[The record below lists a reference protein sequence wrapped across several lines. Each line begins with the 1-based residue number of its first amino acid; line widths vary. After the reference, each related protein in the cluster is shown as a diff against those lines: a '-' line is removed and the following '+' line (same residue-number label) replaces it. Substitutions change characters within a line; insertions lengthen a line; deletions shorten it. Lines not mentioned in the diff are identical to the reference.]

1 MFERE
6 SSLLSSLPCV
16 MKDKIFQ
23 LFRKKYVSKR
33 RKSTVFFFYMFC
45 IPHPWPLGD
54 DFETNWESFKKGG
67 KKKRKK
73 RKKISIFWEAF
84 FKSGMGRLSKSM
96 KQYTPLVLGKD
107 LISNKKVDHI
117 SQQFLYLVIV
127 MDVF

>member
-1 MFERE
+1 M
-6 SSLLSSLPCV
+6 
-16 MKDKIFQ
+16 
-23 LFRKKYVSKR
+23 
-33 RKSTVFFFYMFC
+33 FFFIC
-45 IPHPWPLGD
+45 SVSPTPGPWGMISKQIGNLL
-54 DFETNWESFKKGG
+54 KKEGRKRG
-67 KKKRKK
+67 KKEEKE
-73 RKKISIFWEAF
+73 KISKFWEAC